1 MLVYWPAHEN
11 NCDVIIGIRLRIIIV
26 LFMNIGQRMRSNCD
40 IIMLMCLCIGQHMR
54 IIIGICLRIRLH
66 IVSAEHNMMN
76 ITLLII
82 GICKHVV

>member
-1 MLVYWPAHEN
+1 MLAYWPAHEN

-26 LFMNIGQRMRSNCD
+26 LFMNIGQRMR
-40 IIMLMCLCIGQHMR
+40 
-54 IIIGICLRIRLH
+54 IIIGICLHTCLRIRLH

-82 GICKHVV
+82 GICLRIILVLS